1 MLQEVS
7 GGELSHRALGLPVP
21 PFSLQFIGRTW
32 LPSVPGVLPVAMSQL
47 LYHEKSVGNRLTKSE
62 HGSLLLQLLIT

>member
-7 GGELSHRALGLPVP
+7 SGELSHGALGLSVP
-21 PFSLQFIGRTW
+21 PFSLQVEHLIGRTW

-47 LYHEKSVGNRLTKSE
+47 LYHKKSVGNRLTNSE
-62 HGSLLLQLLIT
+62 YNSLL